1 MQILRTNM
9 QKQTWQKEAVPEDR
23 ARLGGRGLIA
33 KILLDEVPPAC
44 DALGP
49 FNKLIFATGLL
60 AGCRLSSCDR
70 LSAGGKSPLTGGVK
84 ESNAGGSTAQ
94 RMVDLGL
101 KAIIIEG
108 QPDSSSLWVL
118 HLNSAG
124 AAFVPASELAGKGVY
139 ETAELLRKTYGK
151 KAAMSII
158 GPAGEMLLQ
167 SAGISNLDKDGRP
180 SRINA
185 RGGLGALMGSKRL
198 KAVVFDPAGTDSQTL
213 SDVDGFKQIQ
223 KHYTRVTA
231 DHPQTKVYAEY
242 GTQAMTSYCNSVGAL
257 PTRGFSSGNFDLVD
271 DISGDSFHDLLLVRG
286 KPSNTT
292 HACMAGC
299 IIRSSNILGDEN
311 GCEIVAP
318 LEYETI
324 GLIGSNLGLNNFD
337 DIGKINHAANDIGVD
352 TIELGAALGV
362 AAEAG
367 LMVFGDGKRS
377 LELVEEIRDGSAL
390 GRVIGSGAGMTGKVF
405 GIRRVPVVKNQ
416 AISAY
421 DPRAIKGT
429 GVTFATSPQGADHT
443 CGNTIRAKVD
453 HLKPEKQVETSR
465 ASQFNMAGYDTLG
478 ACMFT
483 TFGLGANPDI
493 VPELINKIYG
503 WNVGVGYLQE
513 LGRETIRME
522 REFNRAAGFTEKDD
536 RIPEWMTEEPLPPH
550 GTVFDVPHE
559 ELDHIFDQVG

>member
-1 MQILRTNM
+1 MHILRINM
-9 QKQTWQKEAVPEDR
+9 QNQTWRKEAVPVSWS
-23 ARLGGRGLIA
+23 RLGGRGLIA

-49 FNKLIFATGLL
+49 LNKLIFATGLL

-70 LSAGGKSPLTGGVK
+70 LSAGGKSPLTGGIK
-84 ESNAGGSTAQ
+84 ESNAGGSTVQ

-101 KAIIIEG
+101 KAVIIEG
-108 QPDSSSLWVL
+108 KPASDDLWVL
-118 HLNSAG
+118 HISESG
-124 AAFVPASELAGKGVY
+124 VEFVRAPYLQNKGIY
-139 ETAELLRKTYGK
+139 ETAEILRKMYGK
-151 KAAMSII
+151 KAGMSII
-158 GPAGEMLLQ
+158 GPVGEMLLQ

-185 RGGLGALMGSKRL
+185 RGGLGALMGSKRV
-198 KAVVFDPAGTDSQTL
+198 KAVVFNPANSSTAEISQP
-213 SDVDGFKQIQ
+213 DEFKEIF
-223 KHYTRVTA
+223 KRYTKVTA

-242 GTQAMTSYCNSVGAL
+242 GTQAMTTYCSSVGAL
-257 PTRGFSSGNFDLVD
+257 PTRNFSNGSFDLVD
-271 DISGDSFHDLLLVRG
+271 DISGDRYHDLLLARG
-286 KPSNTT
+286 KPSITT

-299 IIRSSNILGDEN
+299 IIRSSNVFGDEK

-318 LEYETI
+318 LEYETV

-337 DIGKINHAANDIGVD
+337 DIGKINKAANDIGVD

-367 LMVFGDGKRS
+367 LMAFGDGRRA
-377 LELVEEIRDGSAL
+377 LELVEEIRAGSAL
-390 GRVIGSGAGMTGKVF
+390 GRVLGSGAGITGKVF

-421 DPRAIKGT
+421 DPRAVKGT

-443 CGNTIRAKVD
+443 CGNTIRANVD
-453 HLKPEKQVETSR
+453 HLKPDKQVETSR
-465 ASQFNMAGYDTLG
+465 NSQFNMAGYDTLG

-493 VPELINKIYG
+493 VPQLIKTIYG
-503 WNVGVGYLQE
+503 WEVEPDYLQQV
-513 LGRETIRME
+513 GRETIKME
-522 REFNRAAGFTEKDD
+522 RAFNRAAGFTEKDD